1 MEIEDRLTTLE
12 KRLRYH
18 RITVGILA
26 LFIMLLVGTRV
37 GANSG
42 EITCTEL
49 RMVNSEGATL
59 VVLGATEAGGFIGTF
74 SPEEKALVV
83 LGATT
88 DGSGRVWTHSPEGK
102 ELVVLGSTTDGSG
115 GFIGTYSPEGK
126 QLVVLGATTGGSG
139 GVMTFSPE
147 GKELVSLGTT
157 SSGSGGVWTTTK
169 SGRSKRL
176 D

>member
-42 EITCTEL
+42 EITCTKL

-59 VVLGATEAGGFIGTF
+59 VVLSADPDGGFIGTF
-74 SPEEKALVV
+74 SPEGKLLVALA
-83 LGATT
+83 ATS
-88 DGSGRVWTHSPEGK
+88 SGN
-102 ELVVLGSTTDGSG
+102 
-115 GFIGTYSPEGK
+115 GTVS
-126 QLVVLGATTGGSG
+126 
-139 GVMTFSPE
+139 TFSPE
-147 GKELVSLGTT
+147 GKELVSLGAAPD
-157 SSGSGGVWTTTK
+157 GSGGVWTHSPEGKLLVALGVTSSGNGGVWTITK

>member
-1 MEIEDRLTTLE
+1 MANIEERLTVLE

-42 EITCTEL
+42 EITCTQL

-59 VVLGATEAGGFIGTF
+59 VALSSTRDGFGAVTTF
-74 SPEEKALVV
+74 SPEGKKLLAL
-83 LGATT
+83 
-88 DGSGRVWTHSPEGK
+88 
-102 ELVVLGSTTDGSG
+102 
-115 GFIGTYSPEGK
+115 GT
-126 QLVVLGATTGGSG
+126 ATGGNGS
-139 GVMTFSPE
+139 VRTFSPE
-147 GKELVSLGTT
+147 GKELVALATT
-157 SSGSGGVWTTTK
+157 TGGDGGVWTTTK

-176 D
+176 G